1 MAWTEGPSRR
11 PRAWPGSL
19 RLPAAA
25 SRALGLARGAAGT
38 GSKLCSASSPLNL
51 WLPVTSFCGTA
62 LVPLFLPVLVRL
74 RVSVT
79 LGEEALHSPAPPRI
93 DAGFGG
99 GREGAG
105 PRIPALSGPA
115 PGSSCPE
122 GFSLGFVGIAVGQ
135 ARCGQAEKSRLGPGR
150 DGGGFLAGGSPRAGD
165 RGCELLRGLPRV
177 DEGAQAEHSSASSA
191 RFSLSW
197 SEGCPRHIGVCGLQS
212 CPHRGERGF
221 FAPVGSGP

>member
-1 MAWTEGPSRR
+1 MDRGPV
-11 PRAWPGSL
+11 PQAQGVA
-19 RLPAAA
+19 RLPPPAR
-25 SRALGLARGAAGT
+25 SSKQGL
-38 GSKLCSASSPLNL
+38 
-51 WLPVTSFCGTA
+51 
-62 LVPLFLPVLVRL
+62 
-74 RVSVT
+74 
-79 LGEEALHSPAPPRI
+79 
-93 DAGFGG
+93 
-99 GREGAG
+99 GAG
-105 PRIPALSGPA
+105 PGRGRDWQQAVLCLVPSEPVASGHLFLWNRF
-115 PGSSCPE
+115 GSSVSSCPGAFAGLCNARRGGPSQSSPSQDRR
-122 GFSLGFVGIAVGQ
+122 GFWRRPWRSWPQDPRSLRPCTRVFLPRGLLPWFFVGIAVGQ

-212 CPHRGERGF
+212 CSHRGERGF